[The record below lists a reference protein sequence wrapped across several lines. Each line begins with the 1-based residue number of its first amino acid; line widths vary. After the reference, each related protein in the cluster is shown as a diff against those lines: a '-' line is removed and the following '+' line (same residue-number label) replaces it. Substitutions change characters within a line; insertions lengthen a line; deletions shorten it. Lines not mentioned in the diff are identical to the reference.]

1 MLLGCSLGDPEGLD
15 EAGGRDGAGAST
27 QRVESPQSLVFFD
40 GLLVVG
46 SAGFDGVG
54 YGPGAVTAFDPE
66 RGERVA
72 RVPTTQ
78 RNPQKLV
85 VHEGTLYVVNSGV
98 LDFSDPARITA
109 VEPGGVDRW
118 TPSSLRSG
126 ESGANTPLPP
136 SEDATVGFPVDL
148 VFAGG
153 VGVIGSGIASAVF
166 LIRPDGT
173 LERGAS
179 DPVWYGEPGGL
190 GLGALA
196 EWGDRVLLV
205 DFNSD
210 RLHPIEPGEA
220 RAWPCSVDLGR
231 SDADLEGPVAVAR
244 GGDQAVVPLSLA
256 GVLLRVDLGTLDPT
270 AADCGAPEVTQLA
283 VLGQSPNHV
292 ALSGGRAFVVE
303 SGDNAVSAFA
313 VESGAPAGRWTLDAG
328 ANPWHVAVDPEGRWL
343 AVSEWAA
350 DAVTLIDLDSGER
363 RRLTL
368 P

>member
-1 MLLGCSLGDPEGLD
+1 MLLGCSLGDPESL
-15 EAGGRDGAGAST
+15 GGSTRQDGTGEGP
-27 QRVESPQSLVFFD
+27 QGVESPQSLVFFD

-46 SAGFDGVG
+46 SAGFDGVA

-66 RGERVA
+66 TGERVA

-85 VHEGTLYVVNSGV
+85 AHAGTLYVVNSGV
-98 LDFSDPARITA
+98 LDFSDPARVVA
-109 VEPGGVDRW
+109 VEAGGVDRW
-118 TPSSLRSG
+118 TPSALRASG
-126 ESGANTPLPP
+126 VGANTPVPP
-136 SEDATVGFPVDL
+136 SEDGAVGFPVDL

-153 VGVIGSGIASAVF
+153 VGVLGSGIAPAVF
-166 LIRPDGT
+166 LLRPDGA
-173 LERGAS
+173 LQRGAA
-179 DPVWYGEPGGL
+179 DPVWYDEPGGL
-190 GLGALA
+190 GLGAVA
-196 EWGDRVLLV
+196 GWGDRALVV

-210 RLHPIEPGEA
+210 RLYPIEPGES

-231 SDADLEGPVAVAR
+231 SDTDLEGPVAVAID
-244 GGDQAVVPLSLA
+244 GSWAVVPLSLA
-256 GVLLRVDLGTLDPT
+256 GTLMRVDLDALDPT

-283 VLGQSPNHV
+283 VIGQSPNHV
-292 ALSGGRAFVVE
+292 VVSGGRAFVVE

-313 VESGAPAGRWTLDAG
+313 VGSGAPAGRWALDAG

-350 DAVTLIDLDSGER
+350 DAVTLIDLDSGAR